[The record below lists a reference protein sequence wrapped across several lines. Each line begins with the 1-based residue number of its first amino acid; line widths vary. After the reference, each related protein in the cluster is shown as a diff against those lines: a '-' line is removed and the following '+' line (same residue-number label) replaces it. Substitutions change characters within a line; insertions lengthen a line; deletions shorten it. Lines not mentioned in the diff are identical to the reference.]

1 MKSIHIKPFLHR
13 WYLVWTDTNQTICS
27 FATEFEAY
35 AARRAMLNKTNN
47 ISYNYTCED

>member
-1 MKSIHIKPFLHR
+1 MSSIYIKPFAHR
-13 WYLVWTDTNQTICS
+13 WYLVWTDTNKTICS

-35 AARRAMLNKTNN
+35 AARRAILNKTNN